1 MNTSVLSVANV
12 NCTIS
17 KGVFFFFFLSKRNS
31 EKNEVLV
38 FERMKKKKM
47 IDVKD
52 ESKNESMIYLSIV

>member
-1 MNTSVLSVANV
+1 MSIAQFL
-12 NCTIS
+12 
-17 KGVFFFFFLSKRNS
+17 KEFFFFFLSKRNS
-31 EKNEVLV
+31 EKNEV

>member
-17 KGVFFFFFLSKRNS
+17 KGVFFFLSKRNS
-31 EKNEVLV
+31 EKNEV

>member
-1 MNTSVLSVANV
+1 M
-12 NCTIS
+12 
-17 KGVFFFFFLSKRNS
+17 SKRNS

>member
-1 MNTSVLSVANV
+1 MSIAQFL
-12 NCTIS
+12 
-17 KGVFFFFFLSKRNS
+17 KEFFFFFLSKRNS

-38 FERMKKKKM
+38 FERMKKM

>member
-1 MNTSVLSVANV
+1 MSIAQFL
-12 NCTIS
+12 
-17 KGVFFFFFLSKRNS
+17 KEFFFFFLSKRNS

>member
-17 KGVFFFFFLSKRNS
+17 KGVFFFFFSKRNS

>member
-17 KGVFFFFFLSKRNS
+17 KGVFFFFLSKRNS

>member
-1 MNTSVLSVANV
+1 MSIAQFL
-12 NCTIS
+12 
-17 KGVFFFFFLSKRNS
+17 KEFFFFFFLSKRNS
-31 EKNEVLV
+31 EKNEV

>member
-17 KGVFFFFFLSKRNS
+17 KGVFFFFLSKRNS
-31 EKNEVLV
+31 EKNEV